1 MAIMVSNVS
10 NLDQT
15 VKVEFEFQ
23 AIDSFKYND
32 VKVILAET
40 SFCLFKWYILMIN

>member
-1 MAIMVSNVS
+1 MVSNVS

-32 VKVILAET
+32 VKVILAVN
-40 SFCLFKWYILMIN
+40 FVLFIQVVYLDD